1 MVPTCSRSVT
11 AADRLFKVKLDRLH
25 FSVSISKSPDGI
37 ERDCFVRLVI
47 YIYIYIYV
55 CVFMYIHR
63 YICLLRKLCHNIL

>member
-1 MVPTCSRSVT
+1 MVPTCSHSVT
-11 AADRLFKVKLDRLH
+11 AADRLFKVKLDRFH

-47 YIYIYIYV
+47 YIYIYV

-63 YICLLRKLCHNIL
+63 YICLLRKLYHNIL